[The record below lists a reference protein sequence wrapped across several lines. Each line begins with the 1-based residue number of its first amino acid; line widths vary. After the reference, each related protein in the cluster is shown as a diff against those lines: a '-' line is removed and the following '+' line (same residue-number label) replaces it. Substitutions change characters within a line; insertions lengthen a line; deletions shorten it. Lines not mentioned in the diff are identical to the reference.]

1 MESFLLITEFFKLF
15 SDILKHATDLPPK
28 KGGDSSWKAF
38 SSMSW
43 PPILVGIILQ
53 LFADW
58 LDRQRHD
65 K

>member
-43 PPILVGIILQ
+43 PQ
-53 LFADW
+53 S
-58 LDRQRHD
+58 
-65 K
+65 